1 MVNVSIDDAALRD
14 KVRGAYSAAAVDP
27 NSRHPFPV
35 GRQFA
40 ESLGY
45 PPETLDA
52 LPPGAVAAFAGVS
65 NVSILASV
73 PLGATLLDLGCGSGT
88 DSLISAQR
96 VGPSG
101 RVIAV
106 DFSDAMLE
114 RARSATQE
122 SGLENIEFR
131 LAAAE
136 HLPLD
141 DASVNVAIVNGIFNL
156 NPARDAIFRELAR
169 VVAPGGSLFAAELVL
184 QAPLPLSEKSSEANW
199 FA

>member
-1 MVNVSIDDAALRD
+1 MVNVSIGDTALRD
-14 KVRGAYSAAAVDP
+14 KVCDAYSAAAVDP

-45 PPETLDA
+45 PPETLDS
-52 LPPGAVAAFAGVS
+52 LPPGTVAAFAGVS
-65 NVSILASV
+65 NVSILASI
-73 PLGATLLDLGCGSGT
+73 PPGATLLDLGCGSGT

-106 DFSDAMLE
+106 DFSEAMLE

-184 QAPLPLSEKSSEANW
+184 QAPLPLAEKSSEANW